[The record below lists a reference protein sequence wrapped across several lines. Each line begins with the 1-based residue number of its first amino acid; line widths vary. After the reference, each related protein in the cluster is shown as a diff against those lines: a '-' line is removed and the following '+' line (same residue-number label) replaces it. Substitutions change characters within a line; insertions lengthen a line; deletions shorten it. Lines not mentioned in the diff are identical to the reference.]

1 MRLGDVDAVT
11 YETITRAGDD
21 EAVEVI
27 LRCDLESLP
36 TVCCAECA
44 HYLPWSDKKSGECAQ
59 RHMESEH
66 YPTPTF
72 GCVDFER
79 REPRDKC
86 CTF

>member
-1 MRLGDVDAVT
+1 MRLIDADALPHSWQPDCNGSAWFVS
-11 YETITRAGDD
+11 GDD
-21 EAVEVI
+21 IEHA
-27 LRCDLESLP
+27 P
-36 TVCCAECA
+36 TVCCAKCA

-79 REPRDKC
+79 RAS
-86 CTF
+86 